1 MTTCPNCGEEN
12 PERAKFCLECGAS
25 LEQAKPTVGE
35 ERKIVTVLFCDLVG
49 FTARSDAVDPEDVR
63 ARIRPY
69 HARLR
74 TEIERFSGTVE
85 KFIGDAV
92 MAVFGAPVAHEDDPE
107 RAVRAGL
114 RILEAIEDLNEREPG
129 LELQVRIGV
138 NTGEAVIA
146 LGARPEQ
153 GEGIATGDVVNT
165 AARLQATAPVGA
177 LVVGEATYRQTRE
190 VFLYEPLDPVEVKGK
205 AEPLLRRRALS
216 ARARFGEDVTRAP
229 STPLVGREHDLAVL
243 QATYGKAVRESSVQ
257 LVTVVG
263 EPGLGKSRL
272 VAELFAFVDSR
283 PEIVSWRQGRCLPYG
298 EGISF
303 WALGEIVKAQTGML
317 ESDSP
322 EDAAAKL
329 EAALPA
335 EEGDREWL
343 KARLAPLVGIDAGVA
358 ASREESFTAWR
369 RFLEAIASS
378 RPAVFVLED
387 LHWAEEPLLAFL
399 EHVVEWAQGVSM
411 LLVCTARPELYERA
425 PHWLAGARNTTRI
438 GLAPLSEAE
447 TAQLV
452 SVLLDQAL
460 LPAEVQALV
469 LERAGGNPLYA
480 EEFVRMLEDRE
491 LLVRKGRTL
500 QLREGAEIPFPDSLQ
515 ALIAA
520 RLDTLRQER
529 KALLQDA
536 AVVGKVFWAGALAAI
551 GDRDEQAVSS
561 ALHELARAELIR
573 PVRQSTMAGE
583 AEYSFWHVLVRDVA
597 YGQIPRIARAAKHEA
612 AAGWIERQ
620 APERI
625 DDLAEV
631 LAHHYLQA
639 RQLFLAG
646 KPDEAARLDEPARRF
661 LAIAGDRALSLDVA
675 KAEAHYAQALALAPA
690 DHPERAGLLV
700 QAAEAA
706 GHAGRYAEAETLLQE
721 AVAGFREQ
729 GDRRRT
735 GDALARLAGVSF
747 RMGGSVE
754 ELYADAL
761 ELLESEPEG
770 PELLEA
776 YAGLAGHH
784 FLGGRFEEAIAAAQ
798 RALALFREL
807 GAPEPARAL
816 GYLGGARCGRG
827 ETAGVEDMRRALA
840 LALEQGLGREAAIL
854 YNNLG
859 VVLWPVEGP
868 AAALAIWQEGSAFA
882 DRRGIGELALA
893 IACSSL
899 PVRFELGDW
908 GLVSDDAEQLAAR
921 AEAGRAHMPLLDAR
935 STQARVLAYQG
946 QLDQAAKLADRVLR
960 AAREGGHQE
969 ALFIGLSLAALV
981 EVGRQGGRERAAALL
996 AELVQRARAGRS
1008 RRLRLSFS
1016 PNDAYYVAAVPEL
1029 IRTALAAS
1037 QPALAERMLEG
1048 VEPITPRHEYALLT
1062 AAALLAEH
1070 AGELEQAASLY
1081 AQAAEQWQRLGILTE
1096 LAQALLGEGRCL
1108 FALGDPIA
1116 ATKLESACELLRGLA
1131 ARPLIAEANELL
1143 GRALALTS

>member
-1 MTTCPNCGEEN
+1 MATCPSCGEEN

-25 LEQAKPTVGE
+25 LEEARPAVAE

-49 FTARSDAVDPEDVR
+49 FTARSDSADPEDVR

-74 TEIERFSGTVE
+74 SEIERFGGTVE

-114 RILEAIEDLNEREPG
+114 RILEAIADLNEREPG

-165 AARLQATAPVGA
+165 AARLQASAPVGA
-177 LVVGEATYRQTRE
+177 LVVGETTYRQTSK
-190 VFLYEPLDPVEVKGK
+190 VFVYEPLDPVEVKGK
-205 AEPLLRRRALS
+205 AEPLMRQRALA
-216 ARARFGEDVTRAP
+216 ARARFGEDMTRAP
-229 STPLVGREHDLAVL
+229 STPLVGREHDLAVV

-257 LVTVVG
+257 LVTLVG

-272 VAELFAFVDSR
+272 VAELAAFVDSQ

-303 WALGEIVKAQTGML
+303 WALGEIVKAQTGIV
-317 ESDSP
+317 ESDSA
-322 EDAAAKL
+322 EEAAAKL
-329 EAALPA
+329 AAGLPGD
-335 EEGDREWL
+335 EEDREWL
-343 KARLAPLVGIDAGVA
+343 KARLGPLVGIDTGVS

-369 RFLEAIASS
+369 RFLEGIATP
-378 RPAVFVLED
+378 RPAVFVFED

-399 EHVVEWAQGVSM
+399 EHVVEWAQGVPM
-411 LLVCTARPELYERA
+411 LLVCTARPELHERA
-425 PHWLAGARNTTRI
+425 PHWLAGVRNATRI

-447 TAQLV
+447 TARLV

-491 LLVRKGRTL
+491 LLVRKGRKL
-500 QLREGAEIPFPDSLQ
+500 QLREGAEIPFPDNLQ

-520 RLDTLRQER
+520 RLDTLPQER

-551 GDRDEQAVSS
+551 GDRDEQAIS
-561 ALHELARAELIR
+561 AGLHELARAELIR
-573 PVRQSTMAGE
+573 PARQSTMAGE

-597 YGQIPRIARAAKHEA
+597 YGQIPRVSRAAKHEA

-625 DDLAEV
+625 EDLAEV
-631 LAHHYLQA
+631 LAHHYTQA
-639 RQLFLAG
+639 RELFLAAG
-646 KPDEAARLDEPARRF
+646 QAIQAARLDGPARRS
-661 LAIAGDRALSLDVA
+661 LTIAGDRALSLDVA
-675 KAEAHYAQALALAPA
+675 TAKAHYTQALALAPPG
-690 DHPERAGLLV
+690 HPERADLLV
-700 QAAEAA
+700 RAAEAA
-706 GHAGRYAEAETLLQE
+706 GQAGAYAEAETLLQE

-729 GDRRRT
+729 DDRRHT
-735 GDALARLAGVSF
+735 GHALTRLADFSF
-747 RMGGSVE
+747 RMGGGEGVE
-754 ELYADAL
+754 ELFAEAL
-761 ELLESEPEG
+761 GLLEAEPAG
-770 PELLEA
+770 RELVDA
-776 YAGLAGHH
+776 YAGLAALR
-784 FLGGRFEEAIAAAQ
+784 FVGGRAEEAILAAE
-798 RALALFREL
+798 RALALTREL
-807 GAPEPARAL
+807 GLPESVRAL
-816 GYLGGARCGRG
+816 GYLGSARCARG
-827 ETAGVEDMRRALA
+827 ETAGVEDMRRALT
-840 LALEQGLGREAAIL
+840 LALEQGLGRETATL

-859 VVLWPVEGP
+859 LILWPVEGP
-868 AAALAIWQEGSAFA
+868 AAALAILQEGSAFA
-882 DRRGIGELALA
+882 DRRGIGEFSLT

-908 GLVSDDAEQLAAR
+908 DLVADDAKRL
-921 AEAGRAHMPLLDAR
+921 AGRAGASQAHAQLLETRAL
-935 STQARVLAYQG
+935 QARILASQG
-946 QLDQAAKLADRVLR
+946 QLEQAAELAGWGR
-960 AAREGGHQE
+960 ATAREYGHQE
-969 ALFIGLSLAALV
+969 ALLLGLSIAAFA
-981 EVGRQGGRERAAALL
+981 EVARPGGREQASALL
-996 AELVQRARAGRS
+996 GELVQ
-1008 RRLRLSFS
+1008 LSFS
-1016 PNDAYYVAAVPEL
+1016 PNDPYYVAAVPEL
-1029 IRTALAAS
+1029 IRTALAAG

-1048 VEPITPRHEYALLT
+1048 VEPITPRHDYALQT
-1062 AAALLAEH
+1062 ASALLAE
-1070 AGELEQAASLY
+1070 ARGELDEAAALY
-1081 AQAAEQWQRLGILTE
+1081 AEAAERWQRLGVVPE
-1096 LAQALLGEGRCL
+1096 HAQALLGEGRCL
-1108 FALGDPIA
+1108 LALGRSEA
-1116 ATKLESACELLRGLA
+1116 ATRLESARELLRALG
-1131 ARPLIAEANELL
+1131 ARPLIAETDELL
-1143 GRALALTS
+1143 GKALALSS

>member
-25 LEQAKPTVGE
+25 LEQAKASVAE

-49 FTARSDAVDPEDVR
+49 FTARSDAADPEDVR

-74 TEIERFSGTVE
+74 SEIERFGGTVE

-114 RILEAIEDLNEREPG
+114 RILEAIDDLNEQEPG

-165 AARLQATAPVGA
+165 AARLQASAPVGA
-177 LVVGEATYRQTRE
+177 LVVGEATYRQTTQIF
-190 VFLYEPLDPVEVKGK
+190 VYEPLDPVEVKGK

-243 QATYGKAVRESSVQ
+243 QASYGKAVRESSVQ
-257 LVTVVG
+257 LVTIVG

-272 VAELFAFVDSR
+272 VAELFAFIDNQ
-283 PEIVSWRQGRCLPYG
+283 PEIISWRQGRCLPYG

-317 ESDSP
+317 ESDPP
-322 EDAAAKL
+322 EEAASKL

-335 EEGDREWL
+335 DEEDREWL
-343 KARLAPLVGIDAGVA
+343 RARLGPLVGIDTGVA
-358 ASREESFTAWR
+358 ASQEESFTAWR
-369 RFLEAIASS
+369 RFLEGIAGS
-378 RPAVFVLED
+378 RPSVFVFED

-399 EHVVEWAQGVSM
+399 EHLVEWAQGVPM
-411 LLVCTARPELYERA
+411 LVVCTARPELYERA
-425 PHWLAGARNTTRI
+425 PHWLAGARNATRI
-438 GLAPLSEAE
+438 ALAPLSEAE
-447 TAQLV
+447 TARLV

-491 LLVRKGRTL
+491 LLVRRGRTL

-520 RLDTLRQER
+520 RLDTLPQER
-529 KALLQDA
+529 KTLLQDA
-536 AVVGKVFWAGALAAI
+536 AVVGKVFWAGALTAI
-551 GDRDEQAVSS
+551 GGHDEQAIGA

-573 PVRQSTMAGE
+573 PARQSTMAGE
-583 AEYSFWHVLVRDVA
+583 TEYSFWHLLVRDVA

-612 AAGWIERQ
+612 AAEWIERQ
-620 APERI
+620 APERL

-631 LAHHYLQA
+631 LAHHYLHA
-639 RQLFLAG
+639 RQLFLAAG
-646 KPDEAARLDEPARRF
+646 KPEVAARLDEPARRV

-675 KAEAHYAQALALAPA
+675 KGEAHYAQALALAPPGQ
-690 DHPERAGLLV
+690 PERAGLLV
-700 QAAEAA
+700 QAAQAA
-706 GHAGRYAEAETLLQE
+706 GQAGRYAEAETLLQE
-721 AVAGFREQ
+721 AVAAFHER
-729 GDRRRT
+729 GDRRRAGHT
-735 GDALARLAGVSF
+735 LARLADLSF

-754 ELYADAL
+754 EAYTEAL
-761 ELLESEPEG
+761 DLLESEPAG
-770 PELLEA
+770 PELVEA
-776 YAGLAGHH
+776 YGGLARLR

-798 RALALFREL
+798 RALALSREL
-807 GAPEPARAL
+807 GVPESATAL
-816 GYLGGARCGRG
+816 GYLGSARFWGRG
-827 ETAGVEDMRRALA
+827 ETAGVADMRRALA
-840 LALEQGLGREAAIL
+840 LALEQGLGREAALL

-859 VVLWPVEGP
+859 VVLWPLEGP
-868 AAALAIWQEGSAFA
+868 AAALATWQEGSAFA
-882 DRRGIGELALA
+882 DRRGIGEFSLM

-908 GLVSDDAEQLAAR
+908 ELVADDARQLAAR
-921 AEAGRAHMPLLDAR
+921 AEASRAQAPLLEAR
-935 STQARVLAYQG
+935 ATQARILAYQG
-946 QLDQAAKLADRVLR
+946 RLEQAAELADSDLAV
-960 AAREGGHQE
+960 AREYGRHEG
-969 ALFIGLSLAALV
+969 LFIGLGLAALIEV
-981 EVGRQGGRERAAALL
+981 ERRGGRERAAALL
-996 AELVQRARAGRS
+996 RELVD
-1008 RRLRLSFS
+1008 LSFS
-1016 PNDAYYVAAVPEL
+1016 PNDAYYVAAVSEL
-1029 IRTALAAS
+1029 VRTALAAR
-1037 QPALAERMLEG
+1037 QPAIAERMLEG
-1048 VEPITPRHEYALLT
+1048 VEPITPRHEYALQT
-1062 AAALLAEH
+1062 ARALLAE
-1070 AGELEQAASLY
+1070 AGGELEQAASLY
-1081 AQAAEQWQRLGILTE
+1081 AQAAEQWQHLGVLPE

-1108 FALGDPIA
+1108 LALGSSDA
-1116 ATKLESACELLRGLA
+1116 ATRLESAHELLRALG
-1131 ARPLIAEANELL
+1131 ARPLNAEADELL
-1143 GRALALTS
+1143 GKALALTS

>member
-25 LEQAKPTVGE
+25 LEQAKASVAE

-49 FTARSDAVDPEDVR
+49 FTARSDAADPEDVR

-74 TEIERFSGTVE
+74 SEIERFGGTVE

-114 RILEAIEDLNEREPG
+114 RILEAIDDLNEQEPG

-165 AARLQATAPVGA
+165 AARLQASAPVGA
-177 LVVGEATYRQTRE
+177 LVVGEATYRQTTQIF
-190 VFLYEPLDPVEVKGK
+190 VYEPLDPVEVKGK

-243 QATYGKAVRESSVQ
+243 QASYGKAVRESSVQ
-257 LVTVVG
+257 LVTIVG

-272 VAELFAFVDSR
+272 VAELFAFIDNQ
-283 PEIVSWRQGRCLPYG
+283 PEIISWRQGRCLPYG

-317 ESDSP
+317 ESDPP
-322 EDAAAKL
+322 EEAASKL

-335 EEGDREWL
+335 DEEDREWL
-343 KARLAPLVGIDAGVA
+343 RARLGPLVGIDTGVA
-358 ASREESFTAWR
+358 ASQEESFTAWR
-369 RFLEAIASS
+369 RFLEGIAGS
-378 RPAVFVLED
+378 RPSVFVFED

-399 EHVVEWAQGVSM
+399 EHLVEWAQGVPM
-411 LLVCTARPELYERA
+411 LVVCTARPELYERA
-425 PHWLAGARNTTRI
+425 PHWLAGARNATRI
-438 GLAPLSEAE
+438 ALAPLSEAE
-447 TAQLV
+447 TALLI

-491 LLVRKGRTL
+491 LLVRRGRTL

-520 RLDTLRQER
+520 RLDTLPQER
-529 KALLQDA
+529 KTLLQDA
-536 AVVGKVFWAGALAAI
+536 AVVGKVFWAGALTAI
-551 GDRDEQAVSS
+551 GGHDEQAIGA

-573 PVRQSTMAGE
+573 PARQSTMAGE
-583 AEYSFWHVLVRDVA
+583 TEYSFWHLLVRDVA

-612 AAGWIERQ
+612 AAEWIERQ
-620 APERI
+620 APER
-625 DDLAEV
+625 
-631 LAHHYLQA
+631 
-639 RQLFLAG
+639 
-646 KPDEAARLDEPARRF
+646 LD
-661 LAIAGDRALSLDVA
+661 DVA
-675 KAEAHYAQALALAPA
+675 KGEAHYAQALALAPPGQ
-690 DHPERAGLLV
+690 PERAGLLV
-700 QAAEAA
+700 QAAQAA
-706 GHAGRYAEAETLLQE
+706 GQAGRYAEAETLLQE
-721 AVAGFREQ
+721 AVAAFHER
-729 GDRRRT
+729 GDRRRAGHT
-735 GDALARLAGVSF
+735 LARLADLSF

-754 ELYADAL
+754 EAYTEAL
-761 ELLESEPEG
+761 DLLESEPAW
-770 PELLEA
+770 PELVEA
-776 YAGLAGHH
+776 YGGLARLR

-798 RALALFREL
+798 RALALSREL
-807 GAPEPARAL
+807 GVPESATAL
-816 GYLGGARCGRG
+816 GYLGSARFWGRG
-827 ETAGVEDMRRALA
+827 ETAGVADMRRALA
-840 LALEQGLGREAAIL
+840 LALEQGLGREAALL

-859 VVLWPVEGP
+859 VVLWPLEGP
-868 AAALAIWQEGSAFA
+868 AAALATWQEGSAFA
-882 DRRGIGELALA
+882 DRRGIGEFSLM

-908 GLVSDDAEQLAAR
+908 ELVADDARQLAAR
-921 AEAGRAHMPLLDAR
+921 AEASRAQAPLLEAR
-935 STQARVLAYQG
+935 ATQARILAYQG
-946 QLDQAAKLADRVLR
+946 RLEQAAELADSDLAV
-960 AAREGGHQE
+960 AREYGRHEG
-969 ALFIGLSLAALV
+969 LFIGLGLAALIEV
-981 EVGRQGGRERAAALL
+981 ERRGGRERAAALL
-996 AELVQRARAGRS
+996 RELVD
-1008 RRLRLSFS
+1008 LSFS

-1029 IRTALAAS
+1029 VRTALAAR
-1037 QPALAERMLEG
+1037 QPAIAERMLEG
-1048 VEPITPRHEYALLT
+1048 VEPITPRHEYALQT
-1062 AAALLAEH
+1062 ARALLAE
-1070 AGELEQAASLY
+1070 AGGELEQAASLY
-1081 AQAAEQWQRLGILTE
+1081 AQAAEQWQHLGVLPE

-1108 FALGDPIA
+1108 LALGSSDA
-1116 ATKLESACELLRGLA
+1116 ATRLESAHELLRALG
-1131 ARPLIAEANELL
+1131 ARPLNAEADELL
-1143 GRALALTS
+1143 GKALALTS